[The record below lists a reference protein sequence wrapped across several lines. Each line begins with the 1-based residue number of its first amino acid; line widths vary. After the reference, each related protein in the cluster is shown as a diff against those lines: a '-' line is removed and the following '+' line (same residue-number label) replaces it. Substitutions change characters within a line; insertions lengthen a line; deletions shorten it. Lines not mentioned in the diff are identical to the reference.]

1 MLTYPARVS
10 ARIFGCPVVAEPVK
24 EGESLLKAAI
34 GVCVR
39 LTDRH
44 VHHHHLRRST
54 SSILHHP
61 TPSQYITMIATAVL
75 PRVALRSA
83 NTSVRTALPLR
94 RGFATS
100 RVDLANTLVF
110 LEHKKGIF
118 NPATLSALT
127 AAQKLGGDIDALVVG
142 GESEASEVAEKAAK

>member
-1 MLTYPARVS
+1 
-10 ARIFGCPVVAEPVK
+10 
-24 EGESLLKAAI
+24 
-34 GVCVR
+34 
-39 LTDRH
+39 
-44 VHHHHLRRST
+44 
-54 SSILHHP
+54 
-61 TPSQYITMIATAVL
+61 MIATAVL